1 MNYQEPIETAKPY
14 KEAYLA
20 GLNRLIEE
28 KQAQAA
34 DARRAYAADIFTD
47 PERYRNDLRQMLGWP
62 LTQPRPAELPPVTAE
77 KLSEEDGYTVY
88 RLQIEVLPGV
98 TLAGLFFR
106 MDGDEPKPL
115 VLVQHGKL
123 GTPERVSGVYGS
135 TSNYNNMLARIIA
148 HNVHAFAPQ
157 LCLWADSYEVPY
169 DRAEMDTRLKRVGSS
184 IAAVEIYG
192 LTRILDYFEAQSYVS
207 CLGMAGMSYG
217 GFYTL
222 MTTALDTRLR
232 SAICCSYFN
241 KRDAVPWSDWVWFD
255 SARKFDDAQLA
266 CLVYPRKLYIL
277 MGSRDELFDYR
288 NTVASYEEAT
298 ALCKDQWLQLHI
310 YDGNHEF
317 CKDAEPIQA
326 LIRDLKEVGK

>member
-1 MNYQEPIETAKPY
+1 MNYREPLETAKPY
-14 KEAYLA
+14 KEEYLA
-20 GLNRLIEE
+20 GLTRLITE

-34 DARRAYAADIFTD
+34 DIRREYARDIFTD
-47 PERYRNDLRQMLGWP
+47 PERYRKDLRTLLGWP
-62 LTQPRPAELPPVTAE
+62 LTEPSPADLPPVTAE

-88 RLQIEVLPGV
+88 RLQVEVLPEV
-98 TLAGLFFR
+98 KMAGLFFR
-106 MDGDEPKPL
+106 MDTDAAKPL

-123 GTPERVSGVYGS
+123 GTPERISGVYGS
-135 TSNYNNMLARIIA
+135 TSNYNQMLSRIIS

-157 LCLWADSYEVPY
+157 LCLWSDNYEVPF
-169 DRAEMDTRLKRVGSS
+169 DREEMDARLKRVGSS

-192 LTRILDYFEAQSYVS
+192 LMRILDYFAAQSYVS

-241 KRDAVPWSDWVWFD
+241 KRDAVPWSDWVWFG
-255 SARKFDDAQLA
+255 SGLKFDDAQLA
-266 CLVYPRKLYIL
+266 CLVYPRKLYVL
-277 MGSRDELFDYR
+277 MGNEDPLFDYC
-288 NTVASYEEAT
+288 NTIESYQEAT
-298 ALCKDQWLQLHI
+298 KMWDKDWMQLHI

-317 CKDAEPIQA
+317 CKDDEPIKA
-326 LIRDLKEVGK
+326 LIRDLKE

>member
-1 MNYQEPIETAKPY
+1 MHYQEPTETAKPY
-14 KEAYLA
+14 KEQYLA
-20 GLNRLIEE
+20 GLTRLIAE

-34 DARRAYAADIFTD
+34 KIRRDYAGDIFTD
-47 PERYRNDLRQMLGWP
+47 PERYRKDLRNLLGWP
-62 LTQPRPAELPPVTAE
+62 LTDPSPTDLPPVTAE

-88 RLQIEVLPGV
+88 RLQVEVLPGV
-98 TLAGLFFR
+98 KMAGLFFR
-106 MDGDEPKPL
+106 MDGEDAKPL

-135 TSNYNNMLARIIA
+135 TSNYNHMLSRIIA

-157 LCLWADSYEVPY
+157 LCLWADSYEVPF
-169 DRAEMDTRLKRVGSS
+169 DREEMDARLKRVGSS

-232 SAICCSYFN
+232 AAICCSYFN
-241 KRDAVPWSDWVWFD
+241 KRDAVPWSDWVWFG
-255 SARKFDDAQLA
+255 SGLKFDDAQLA
-266 CLVYPRKLYIL
+266 CLICPRKLYIL
-277 MGSRDELFDYR
+277 MGNRDELFDYH
-288 NTVASYEEAT
+288 NTVSSYEEAAAMHQT
-298 ALCKDQWLQLHI
+298 QWMQLHI

-317 CKDAEPIQA
+317 CKDDAPIA
-326 LIRDLKEVGK
+326 SLIRDLKE

>member
-1 MNYQEPIETAKPY
+1 MHYREPQETAKPY

-20 GLNRLIEE
+20 GLNRLIDK
-28 KQAQAA
+28 KQAEAA
-34 DARRAYAADIFTD
+34 GARRAYAADIFKD
-47 PERYRNDLRQMLGWP
+47 PERYRNDLRRMLGWP
-62 LTQPRPAELPPVTAE
+62 LTEPHPAELPSVKTE

-88 RLQIEVLPGV
+88 RLQIEILSGV
-98 TLAGLFFR
+98 QMAGLFFR

-123 GTPERVSGVYGS
+123 GTPERISGVYGS
-135 TSNYNNMLARIIA
+135 TSNYNDMLSRIIA
-148 HNVHAFAPQ
+148 HGVHAFAPQ
-157 LCLWADSYEVPY
+157 LCLWSDSYEVPY
-169 DRAEMDTRLKRVGSS
+169 DRTEMDARLKRVGSS

-192 LTRILDYFEAQSYVS
+192 LIRILDYFEAQSYVS

-232 SAICCSYFN
+232 AAICCSYFN
-241 KRDAVPWSDWVWFD
+241 KRDAVPWADWVWFN

-266 CLVYPRKLYIL
+266 CLVYPRKLYIQ

-288 NTVASYEEAT
+288 NTVASFEEAK
-298 ALCKDQWLQLHI
+298 ALSRDEWMQLHI

-317 CKDAEPIQA
+317 CKDDEPIQA
-326 LIRDLKEVGK
+326 LIGDLKEVRK